1 MVTKNNDV
9 SPEIAK
15 PTLLYVDDDR
25 SNIVVMEMRLEEHY
39 DIISATSDKEA
50 CALLR
55 TRGHGLSLV
64 LMDIQLVGSQ
74 LDGVA
79 LTRLIRGTCA
89 ASQRPAFAKDVPVRA
104 DLPIIFVTAFG
115 EQHDLNTL
123 FEAGGSA
130 VIAKPVDFVKLSR
143 AITRHHLKGVLDA
156 RG

>member
-1 MVTKNNDV
+1 MVNKKNDV
-9 SPEIAK
+9 SPEAAK

-25 SNIVVMEMRLEEHY
+25 SNVVVMEMRLEDHY
-39 DIISATSDKEA
+39 DVLSATSDQEA

-55 TRGHGLSLV
+55 TRGHRISLV

-79 LTRLIRGTCA
+79 LTRLIRGTFA
-89 ASQRPAFAKDVPVRA
+89 ASQRPAFAKDVPVSA
-104 DLPIIFVTAFG
+104 DLPVIFVTAFG